1 MWDLRDTARLSDA
14 VYERYDPGA
23 IAGEYLCLGSLFR
36 LMKEDAPRISLWAL
50 LMVLVATWID
60 LRSPRRA
67 ISAMAVLLAGMAWVG
82 GALAAFSIKLSIVNM
97 VGIPILLGLGIAA
110 VIHLLHRLAEEGPG
124 RIWKALSTTGWAAA
138 LCTTTTVV
146 SFASLS
152 FAGSQGVRS
161 LGMLVVVGLT
171 AVTLAAFVLLPLGW
185 AAVWKVRGQLPEEL
199 WPSGKD

>member
-1 MWDLRDTARLSDA
+1 
-14 VYERYDPGA
+14 
-23 IAGEYLCLGSLFR
+23 
-36 LMKEDAPRISLWAL
+36 
-50 LMVLVATWID
+50 
-60 LRSPRRA
+60 
-67 ISAMAVLLAGMAWVG
+67 MAVLVAGMAWVG
-82 GALAAFSIKLSIVNM
+82 GSLAALSIQLSIVNI

-110 VIHLLHRLAEEGPG
+110 IIHLLHRLAEEGPG

-185 AAVWKVRGQLPEEL
+185 AAVWKVRGQLPEGL
-199 WPSGKD
+199 WPSGKGYGKNQ